1 MGIENNRIVATL
13 TVGEL
18 RSVIAG
24 ELKAHAK
31 VEPPHHY
38 VCGLKGIQKM
48 FGVSH
53 ATAQAYKNTFLAPAV
68 SQRGKN
74 IIVDQ
79 EMAIR
84 LFEEKKRRVVNVVE
98 DFEDAGDIEDYEDE
112 E

>member
-18 RSVIAG
+18 KSVIAG
-24 ELKAHAK
+24 ELKTHAK

-38 VCGLKGIQKM
+38 VSGLKGIEKM

-53 ATAQAYKNTFLAPAV
+53 ATAQAYKNTFLAPACT
-68 SQRGKN
+68 QRGKN
-74 IIVDQ
+74 ILVDQ
-79 EMAIR
+79 ELAIK
-84 LFEEKKRRVVNVVE
+84 LFAENKHRVVDIVE
-98 DFEDAGDIEDYEDE
+98 PDDDFEDE